1 MITVDK
7 ITKQLRKLLANWKV
21 PGLVNVQGFWLKN
34 MKLMHGRV
42 ATVFISFTALG
53 AY

>member
-34 MKLMHGRV
+34 MNGRA
-42 ATVFISFTALG
+42 ATAFILFTALG